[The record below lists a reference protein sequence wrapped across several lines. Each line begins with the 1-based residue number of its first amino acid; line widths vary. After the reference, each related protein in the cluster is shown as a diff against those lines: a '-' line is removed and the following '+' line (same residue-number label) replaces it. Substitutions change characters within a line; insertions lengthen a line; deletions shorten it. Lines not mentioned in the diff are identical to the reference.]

1 MNLLHTVQQVSSR
14 PKHPTAPLQQQQQQ
28 QQGASPEPEAVS
40 VAEEAPVPCR
50 SWQASKLADRS
61 ETSPSPHAVVP
72 CDAAVEAPSRP
83 ITLPLPSGIAEPAI
97 ATEQINPETNTR
109 DIGIIT
115 GMFKVELKQT

>member
-83 ITLPLPSGIAEPAI
+83 ITLPLPSSIAEPAI